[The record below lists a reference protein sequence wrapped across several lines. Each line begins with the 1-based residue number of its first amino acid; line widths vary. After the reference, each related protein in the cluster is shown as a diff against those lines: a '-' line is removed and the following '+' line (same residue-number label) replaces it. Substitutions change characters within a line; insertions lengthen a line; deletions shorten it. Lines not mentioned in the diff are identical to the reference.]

1 MTTPTERIRALNDQL
16 RRTFSP
22 AYGRIVATDGFMSLH
37 MDIQRRLL
45 QAIVLFEDFT
55 PENDPHGEHD
65 CAVIEAEG
73 QRILFKIDYFD
84 RSVRIHSP
92 DPADPAVT
100 VRVMTIM
107 MAEEY

>member
-1 MTTPTERIRALNDQL
+1 MITRTERIRALNDRL

-22 AYGRIVATDGFMSLH
+22 AYGRIVATDGFMALH

-55 PENDPHGEHD
+55 PDNDPHGEHD
-65 CAVIEAEG
+65 CAIIQAEG
-73 QRILFKIDYFD
+73 QRVMFKIDYFD

-107 MAEEY
+107 LAEEY